1 MRGLAA
7 AVVAVV
13 GLAVAAPAARA
24 DDAYPSKT
32 IHIVV
37 PYPAGGGTDAI
48 ARLFAQKLGPQLGQT
63 IVIDNRPGAGTL
75 LAADIVAKA
84 PPDGYTLL
92 WVTVATLGISP
103 AIYKAPAID
112 PIKDFAPIAQVARA
126 TFVLVTAKSLPVKT
140 VADVIAYAKARPGKL
155 NYGSAGSGTPH
166 HLYMEMFKRR
176 AGIDVVHVPYKGS
189 GPATLDLLS
198 GQLSMMIDD
207 VTPVAG
213 HLDNGDVRL
222 IAVAGDKR
230 SALFPNV
237 PAIGET
243 LPGFDLPVYQGIV
256 APARTPP
263 AVTARLG
270 ALIAKIVQ
278 APDYPKSLV
287 PFGMEPL
294 FRSPDAF
301 RTFLASDVPRWAQLA
316 KDAGVHAE

>member
-1 MRGLAA
+1 MRGVAAAILAILGLAA
-7 AVVAVV
+7 T
-13 GLAVAAPAARA
+13 APPAQA
-24 DDAYPSKT
+24 DDAYPSKLV
-32 IHIVV
+32 HIVV

-48 ARLFAQKLGPQLGQT
+48 ARLFAQQLGHSLGQT

-126 TFVLVTAKSLPVKT
+126 TFVLVTAKALPVKT

-166 HLYMEMFKRR
+166 HLYMEMFKQR

-230 SALFPNV
+230 SPLFPDV

-243 LPGFDLPVYQGIV
+243 LPGFDLPVYQGLV
-256 APARTPP
+256 APAHTPP
-263 AVTARLG
+263 AVTAKLG

-278 APDYPKSLV
+278 APDYPKELV

-294 FRSPDAF
+294 FRDPAEF
-301 RTFLASDVPRWAQLA
+301 KTFLVGDVPRWARLA
-316 KDAGVHAE
+316 KDADVHAE